1 MGLRIY
7 ISDTFNWL
15 ITIHAHADFY
25 LAILMRPRGI
35 LGSGA
40 KNLYIF
46 PAEMS
51 EDGLCLMVVSM
62 VG

>member
-1 MGLRIY
+1 MGLWAGIY

-40 KNLYIF
+40 KNLCF
-46 PAEMS
+46 SSRDLVKDSGE
-51 EDGLCLMVVSM
+51 
-62 VG
+62 

>member
-1 MGLRIY
+1 MGLWAGIY

-40 KNLYIF
+40 KNLYVF
-46 PAEMS
+46 PAEIW
-51 EDGLCLMVVSM
+51 
-62 VG
+62 